1 MTHVLHFQHI
11 RIIFRKYS
19 KMLFNDMTHVLLF
32 QHIRIIFRKYSDIIQ
47 KFSELK
53 NEFATFFTFST
64 NYFNKQYQIHVFNKF
79 HSYYFLRFIQILNIL
94 L

>member
-1 MTHVLHFQHI
+1 
-11 RIIFRKYS
+11 
-19 KMLFNDMTHVLLF
+19 MLFNDMTHVLLF

-64 NYFNKQYQIHVFNKF
+64 NYFNKQYQIHVFNKQF